1 MRERHVLLLHL
12 APSLSLSA
20 KNKTH
25 LKHQV
30 SSEYQGT
37 LHNQLFGY
45 KAKLIEGKYNI
56 IIAVVRLV
64 SFFVENIIERAR

>member
-1 MRERHVLLLHL
+1 MMKFRKKRDSPHTL
-12 APSLSLSA
+12 P
-20 KNKTH
+20 KK
-25 LKHQV
+25 KKKV

-56 IIAVVRLV
+56 IIAGVLLFLSDV
-64 SFFVENIIERAR
+64 FPE